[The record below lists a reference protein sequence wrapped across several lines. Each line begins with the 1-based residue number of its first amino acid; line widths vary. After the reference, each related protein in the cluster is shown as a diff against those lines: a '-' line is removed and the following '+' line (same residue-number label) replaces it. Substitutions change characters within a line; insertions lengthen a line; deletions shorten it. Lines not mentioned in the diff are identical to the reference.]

1 MGMQNQTLSAA
12 GLTARKINMADLAL
26 SSDVG
31 TPYSYYIFAGFGYL
45 TYVTYNKRAF
55 FTIAV
60 QSDNTGGGQYY
71 RPYMYFVAQQNHYPG
86 ASPGWSE
93 QWGVNKIGA
102 AAAGD
107 FKGKFKSSSTYYD
120 SLAENYSSGTYYFA
134 TYLQTS
140 GGPATHNVNWNGYA
154 MEFEQGI

>member
-31 TPYSYYIFAGFGYL
+31 TPYSYYIFSGFGYL
-45 TYVTYNKRAF
+45 SYNTQSKRCF
-55 FTIAV
+55 FTMHI
-60 QSDNTGGGQYY
+60 QSSNTGGGSYFT
-71 RPYMYFVAQQNHYPG
+71 PYMYFVGQQNHYPG

-93 QWGVNKIGA
+93 QYAVNRISA
-102 AAAGD
+102 TAAGD
-107 FKGKFKSSSTYYD
+107 FKGKYKSSSSYFD
-120 SLAENYSSGTYYFA
+120 SVTENYGSSTYYFA

-154 MEFEQGI
+154 MEIETDI